1 MERTQTQSQNQRGRV
16 VLLNALP
23 LNALPRRNLTLH
35 VIPMNPQ
42 DLRQDLRFEGAN
54 IIHFIRHAAT
64 LNLLRT
70 LIPSL
75 PSEPN
80 AGLYNWREGDIIIVI
95 TLNAPSRGTEVQQI
109 RLEDLAVWLVEVE
122 AQAH

>member
-1 MERTQTQSQNQRGRV
+1 
-16 VLLNALP
+16 
-23 LNALPRRNLTLH
+23 
-35 VIPMNPQ
+35 MNPQ

-54 IIHFIRHAAT
+54 IIHFIRHATT

-80 AGLYNWREGDIIIVI
+80 AGLYNWREGDIIIVV